1 MYDTAGISHMTFL
14 SDGHI
19 ATLATPLQHFEGT
32 AATLSILSAK
42 ALVLDPIA
50 AHIRNAF
57 SPRLENLL
65 VTLIPRLKTS

>member
-1 MYDTAGISHMTFL
+1 ML
-14 SDGHI
+14 HI
-19 ATLATPLQHFEGT
+19 RANQTYALLVALQHFEGT

-65 VTLIPRLKTS
+65 VILIWECRGHSDVSHSHP